1 MKKQT
6 MNKDSKYWSIHKEVY
21 MDEFDKLDSDI
32 ASIVQTKPYSHE
44 ARLFNEKV
52 EKAIKD
58 KLNPKVA
65 G

>member
-1 MKKQT
+1 MKD
-6 MNKDSKYWSIHKEVY
+6 NKYWNIQKEVY
-21 MDEFDKLDSDI
+21 MDEFDKLDNEI
-32 ASIVQTKPYSHE
+32 ASIVQTKPYSRE

-52 EKAIKD
+52 EKAIKE

>member
-6 MNKDSKYWSIHKEVY
+6 MKDNKYWSIHKEVY
-21 MDEFDKLDSDI
+21 MDEFDKLDNEI
-32 ASIVQTKPYSHE
+32 ASIVQAKPYSPE

-52 EKAIKD
+52 EKAVEE
-58 KLNPKVA
+58 KLNPKVV

>member
-1 MKKQT
+1 
-6 MNKDSKYWSIHKEVY
+6 MNKDNNYWNIHKEVY
-21 MDEFDKLDSDI
+21 MDEFDKLDNEI
-32 ASIVQTKPYSHE
+32 ASIVQTKPYSPE

-52 EKAIKD
+52 EKTIKE

>member
-1 MKKQT
+1 MRQQT
-6 MNKDSKYWSIHKEVY
+6 MKDNKYWNIHKEVY
-21 MDEFDKLDSDI
+21 MNEFDKLDNEI
-32 ASIVQTKPYSHE
+32 ASIVQTKPYSPE

-58 KLNPKVA
+58 KLNSKVA

>member
-21 MDEFDKLDSDI
+21 MDEFDKLDNEI
-32 ASIVQTKPYSHE
+32 ASIVQTKPYSPE

-52 EKAIKD
+52 EKAVEE
-58 KLNPKVA
+58 KLNPKVV

>member
-1 MKKQT
+1 

-21 MDEFDKLDSDI
+21 MDEFDKLDNEI
-32 ASIVQTKPYSHE
+32 ASIVQTKPYSPE

-52 EKAIKD
+52 EKAVEE
-58 KLNPKVA
+58 KLNPKVV

>member
-21 MDEFDKLDSDI
+21 MDEFDKLDNEI
-32 ASIVQTKPYSHE
+32 ASIVQAKPYSPE

-52 EKAIKD
+52 EKAVEE
-58 KLNPKVA
+58 KLNPKVV

>member
-6 MNKDSKYWSIHKEVY
+6 MKDSKYWSIHKEVY
-21 MDEFDKLDSDI
+21 MDEFDKLDNEI
-32 ASIVQTKPYSHE
+32 ASIVQTKPYSPE

-52 EKAIKD
+52 EKAVKE
-58 KLNPKVA
+58 KLNPKVV

>member
-1 MKKQT
+1 MKD
-6 MNKDSKYWSIHKEVY
+6 NKYWNIHKEVY

-32 ASIVQTKPYSHE
+32 AKTVQTKPHSSE

-52 EKAIKD
+52 EKAIKE
-58 KLNPKVA
+58 KLNSKVV

>member
-1 MKKQT
+1 MKD
-6 MNKDSKYWSIHKEVY
+6 NKYWSIHKAVY
-21 MDEFDKLDSDI
+21 MDEFVKLDNEI
-32 ASIVQTKPYSHE
+32 ASIVQTKPYSPE

-58 KLNPKVA
+58 KLNSKVA

>member
-1 MKKQT
+1 
-6 MNKDSKYWSIHKEVY
+6 
-21 MDEFDKLDSDI
+21 MDEFDKLDNEI
-32 ASIVQTKPYSHE
+32 ASIVQTKPYSPE

>member
-1 MKKQT
+1 
-6 MNKDSKYWSIHKEVY
+6 
-21 MDEFDKLDSDI
+21 MDEFDKLDNEI
-32 ASIVQTKPYSHE
+32 ASIIQTKPYSHE

-58 KLNPKVA
+58 KLNSKVA

>member
-1 MKKQT
+1 
-6 MNKDSKYWSIHKEVY
+6 

-32 ASIVQTKPYSHE
+32 ASIVQTKPYSPE

>member
-1 MKKQT
+1 
-6 MNKDSKYWSIHKEVY
+6 

-32 ASIVQTKPYSHE
+32 AKIVQTKPYSPE

-52 EKAIKD
+52 EKTIKD

>member
-1 MKKQT
+1 MKD
-6 MNKDSKYWSIHKEVY
+6 NKYWNIHKEVY

-32 ASIVQTKPYSHE
+32 AKTVQTKPYSPE

-52 EKAIKD
+52 EKAIKE
-58 KLNPKVA
+58 KLNHKVA